1 MDIMMDARGATPQEK
16 QRSIAAAW
24 AVIERSGLT
33 AEEAAEG
40 SFAVEGWD
48 DMGFPPHQEPSEDEY
63 AAADVWWAASNA
75 AIEACCEGWSDERRS
90 QVHGLQLLHDPE
102 TQLVDRLTALAR
114 LRAIIQAED
123 GKNEFYDERIA
134 MLARAATDDLA
145 DGSRARDLVTAVPVA
160 YTPLA
165 CAQFTPDEPIEP
177 KRRAV
182 FDAIDALEAG
192 SAPSI
197 EKGR

>member
-1 MDIMMDARGATPQEK
+1 MDIFVDARGATPEEK
-16 QRSIAAAW
+16 QRGLAAAR

-48 DMGFPPHQEPSEDEY
+48 DMGFPPDQEPSEDEY
-63 AAADVWWAASNA
+63 AAADIWWAASNA
-75 AIEACCEGWSDERRS
+75 AIKACCEGWPDEKRS

-134 MLARAATDDLA
+134 MLARAATDDMV
-145 DGSRARDLVTAVPVA
+145 DGSLARELVTAVTVA

-177 KRRAV
+177 KRQAV
-182 FDAIDALEAG
+182 LEAIDALEAG
-192 SAPSI
+192 SAP
-197 EKGR
+197 RH

>member
-1 MDIMMDARGATPQEK
+1 MDIMMDARGATPEEK
-16 QRSIAAAW
+16 KRGLAAAR

-48 DMGFPPHQEPSEDEY
+48 DMGFPPDQEPSEDEY

-75 AIEACCEGWSDERRS
+75 AIKACCEGWSDEKRR

-102 TQLVDRLTALAR
+102 TQLVDRITALAR

-123 GKNEFYDERIA
+123 GKNEFRDERIGL
-134 MLARAATDDLA
+134 LAYAATDDMA
-145 DGSRARDLVTAVPVA
+145 DGSLARDLVMAVTVA
-160 YTPLA
+160 YTPLS

-177 KRRAV
+177 KRQAV
-182 FDAIDALEAG
+182 LDAIDALEAG
-192 SAPSI
+192 SAPLN
-197 EKGR
+197 

>member
-1 MDIMMDARGATPQEK
+1 MDILMDARGATPEEK
-16 QRSIAAAW
+16 QRGLAAAR

-48 DMGFPPHQEPSEDEY
+48 DMGFPPDQEPSEDEY

-75 AIEACCEGWSDERRS
+75 AIEACCDGWSDEKRS

-102 TQLVDRLTALAR
+102 TQLVDRVTALAR

-123 GKNEFYDERIA
+123 GKNEFHDERIGL
-134 MLARAATDDLA
+134 LAYAATDDIA
-145 DGSRARDLVTAVPVA
+145 DGSAARDFVTAVTVA
-160 YTPLA
+160 YTQLA

-177 KRRAV
+177 KRQAV
-182 FDAIDALEAG
+182 LDAIDALEAG
-192 SAPSI
+192 SAPLN
-197 EKGR
+197 

>member
-1 MDIMMDARGATPQEK
+1 MNARGATHEEK
-16 QRSIAAAW
+16 QRGLAAARE
-24 AVIERSGLT
+24 VIERSGLT

-48 DMGFPPHQEPSEDEY
+48 DMGFPPDQEPSEDEY
-63 AAADVWWAASNA
+63 VAADVWWAASNA
-75 AIEACCEGWSDERRS
+75 AIKACCEGWPDEKRS

-102 TQLVDRLTALAR
+102 TQLVDRSTALAR

-134 MLARAATDDLA
+134 MLAHAATDDMT
-145 DGSRARDLVTAVPVA
+145 DGSLAGDLVTAVTVA

-177 KRRAV
+177 KRQAV
-182 FDAIDALEAG
+182 LDAVDALEAG
-192 SAPSI
+192 SAP
-197 EKGR
+197 RH

>member
-1 MDIMMDARGATPQEK
+1 MDILMDARGATPEEK
-16 QRSIAAAW
+16 QRGLAAAR

-48 DMGFPPHQEPSEDEY
+48 DMGFPPDQEPSEDEY

-75 AIEACCEGWSDERRS
+75 AIEACCDGWSDEKRR
-90 QVHGLQLLHDPE
+90 QVCGLQLLHDPE
-102 TQLVDRLTALAR
+102 TQLVDRVTALAR

-123 GKNEFYDERIA
+123 GKNEFHDERIGL
-134 MLARAATDDLA
+134 LAYAATDDMA
-145 DGSRARDLVTAVPVA
+145 DGSAARDFVTAVTVA
-160 YTPLA
+160 YTQLA

-177 KRRAV
+177 KRQAV
-182 FDAIDALEAG
+182 LDAIDALEAG
-192 SAPSI
+192 SAPLN
-197 EKGR
+197 

>member
-1 MDIMMDARGATPQEK
+1 MDILMDARGATPEEK
-16 QRSIAAAW
+16 QRGLAAAR

-48 DMGFPPHQEPSEDEY
+48 DMGFPPDQEPSEDEY

-75 AIEACCEGWSDERRS
+75 AIEACCDGWSDEKRS

-102 TQLVDRLTALAR
+102 TQLVDRVTALAR

-123 GKNEFYDERIA
+123 GKNEFHDERIGL
-134 MLARAATDDLA
+134 LAYAATDDMA
-145 DGSRARDLVTAVPVA
+145 DGSAARDFVTAVTVA
-160 YTPLA
+160 YTQLA

-177 KRRAV
+177 KRQAV
-182 FDAIDALEAG
+182 LDAIDALEAG
-192 SAPSI
+192 SAPLN
-197 EKGR
+197 